1 MAALTI
7 TAGNVRPLQG
17 AVIRRYKAASTNV
30 TVGSFVYVK
39 NDGKI
44 ELADGDDQTQC
55 QARGIVVAIGAFG
68 RTTAAV
74 DDMCD
79 VVVFGPVELGSD
91 QDMVEGG
98 VGYISPTAGKID
110 QSASATTGDFNYII
124 GYAETPRV
132 FFVQGQLTVPAAV
145 A

>member
-1 MAALTI
+1 MAVLTI
-7 TAGNVRPLQG
+7 TAGNVRPLPG
-17 AVIRRYKAASTNV
+17 ALVRRYPAASTNV

-44 ELADGDDQTQC
+44 ELADADDQTQC

-68 RTTAAV
+68 KTTAAV
-74 DDMCD
+74 GDMCD
-79 VVVFGPVELGSD
+79 VVVFGPVAIGSD

-110 QSASATTGDFNYII
+110 QSASATSGDFNYII
-124 GYAETPRV
+124 GFAESPTI
-132 FFVQGQLTVPAAV
+132 FFVQGQLTVPTAV
-145 A
+145 S